1 MVKIKKLVFVAT
13 LLLITAFLCLT
24 FCAKSANAET
34 NRNDGNNEIVS
45 EGAIAP
51 YGLFTK
57 LNYSLDGNGGRVWF
71 AVKNEFTLF
80 PATVEVYVYLYKSD
94 TFTENYSEMELAISN
109 YTQDLDQGKR
119 VSAEVSTN
127 GVQCYWKGRAYY
139 NIDKGGW
146 KEYLSETVLFNADG
160 VRV

>member
-1 MVKIKKLVFVAT
+1 MVKIKKLFFAAT
-13 LLLITAFLCLT
+13 LLLMTAFLCLT

-34 NRNDGNNEIVS
+34 NRNDGNNEVS
-45 EGAIAP
+45 SDGDITP
-51 YGLFTK
+51 YGLYTK
-57 LNYSLDGNGGRVWF
+57 FSFSISGNGGRVWF

-80 PATVEVYVYLYKSD
+80 PSTVEVYVYLYKSD
-94 TFTENYSEMELAISN
+94 TFTENYTDMELAISN
-109 YTQDLDQGKR
+109 YTPDLDQGKR

-139 NIDKGGW
+139 RVDNSGW